1 MWSITLNILILI
13 KKLLYILNNG
23 YGEII
28 CAKYDGSRM
37 NNVCTVCPANDVG
50 LPAKV
55 IRPTKF
61 FLKKK
66 VILYGFCVGHWPADM
81 RVSST
86 SRMNIHLYI
95 YTSM

>member
-1 MWSITLNILILI
+1 MQSITSNILILI
-13 KKLLYILNNG
+13 KKLLYIINNG

-37 NNVCTVCPANDVG
+37 NDAHTVCPADIVG

-55 IRPTKF
+55 IWLTVF

-66 VILYGFCVGHWPADM
+66 VIFVWLLCQLHWLADM
-81 RVSST
+81 GVSS
-86 SRMNIHLYI
+86 
-95 YTSM
+95 